1 MKKVFFVLLSL
12 SFGCFAQ
19 NAASNSATTTAPQ
32 TATQSAAPAPPLVV
46 PSNVAL
52 PGSGPPMGA
61 PITNGNTNDSR
72 TGGTVQ
78 VYNPATVLEHP
89 ITTASGETA
98 NTTPAPTAPHL
109 RRNDSATAGA
119 TQQSGRVDQQK
130 RTSSNSASADQSAA
144 NTGSSNDQASAPDDQ
159 SGSNSS
165 RLPASGSELP
175 LLALLGVAVA
185 SGGAIYRFRR

>member
-12 SFGCFAQ
+12 SLGCFAQ

-89 ITTASGETA
+89 VATASEETA
-98 NTTPAPTAPHL
+98 NTTPAAPSEVPFNAGL
-109 RRNDSATAGA
+109 QSFSGSAP
-119 TQQSGRVDQQK
+119 
-130 RTSSNSASADQSAA
+130 AS
-144 NTGSSNDQASAPDDQ
+144 QASA
-159 SGSNSS
+159 SS
-165 RLPASGSELP
+165 
-175 LLALLGVAVA
+175 LGDIA
-185 SGGAIYRFRR
+185 RQ